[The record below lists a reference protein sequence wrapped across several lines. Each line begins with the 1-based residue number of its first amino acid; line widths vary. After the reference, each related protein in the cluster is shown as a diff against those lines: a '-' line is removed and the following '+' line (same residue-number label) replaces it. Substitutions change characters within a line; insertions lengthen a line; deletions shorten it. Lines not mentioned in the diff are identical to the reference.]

1 MMNQLVILGRLSY
14 IGKDYITLVASK
26 INKEEDGTYGS
37 FSFNVYCSPNLMK
50 HVKEYNSLQDL
61 IGVRGHLDGLYYT
74 ENNKTYRQI
83 RVIADKL
90 SFLSSSIASR
100 GDEESDMTSVDEE
113 F

>member
-1 MMNQLVILGRLSY
+1 MNQLVILGRLAY
-14 IGKDYITLVASK
+14 IGNDYITLVASK

-37 FSFNVYCSPNLMK
+37 FSFNVYCSPKLMK
-50 HVKEYNSLQDL
+50 SVKEYNSLNDL
-61 IGVRGHLDGLYYT
+61 IAVRGHLDGLYYT

-90 SFLSSSIASR
+90 SFLSSPMMSR
-100 GDEESDMTSVDEE
+100 GDEESDITSDDEE

>member
-1 MMNQLVILGRLSY
+1 MNQLVILGRLAY
-14 IGKDYITLVASK
+14 VGKEHITLVASK
-26 INKEEDGTYGS
+26 QNKEENGTYGS
-37 FSFNVYCSPNLMK
+37 FSFNVYCSPSLMK
-50 HVKEYNSLQDL
+50 HVKEYSSLQDL

-90 SFLSSSIASR
+90 SFLSSSMMSR
-100 GDEESDMTSVDEE
+100 GDEESDIESVDEE

>member
-1 MMNQLVILGRLSY
+1 MNQLVILGRLAY

-37 FSFNVYCSPNLMK
+37 FSFNVYCSPILIKNTK
-50 HVKEYNSLQDL
+50 KYNSLHDL
-61 IGVRGHLDGLYYT
+61 IAVKGHLDGLYYT

-90 SFLSSSIASR
+90 SFLSSSQASR
-100 GDEESDMTSVDEE
+100 GNEVSDISSDDEE